1 MLTVNKNKNIKYVF
15 QKKKRSVLFQ
25 ERYFLLKHSLTK
37 PVSHVKTSKQ
47 KSTDWF

>member
-1 MLTVNKNKNIKYVF
+1 MLTVNNNKNKICVS
-15 QKKKRSVLFQ
+15 KKKRSVLFQ